1 MKSGFVVDLKDGMVV
16 TSLFLVREKEVRSSP
31 RTGKSWLQLGL
42 VDRTGNVS
50 AKMWDN
56 FAGIISTFACDDVI
70 RVRGRAKLYNDQI
83 EITLEQI
90 LPVTEKEYDLQDFL
104 PHTRE
109 NIDVLLAKLH
119 EHIAAVRDPW
129 LQRLL
134 TSIVDDP
141 AIQPKLRLAP
151 AAMTM
156 HHAYLGGLLEHV
168 VSVCGLARGVAGHYA
183 DVELDYLITGAV
195 LHDIGKIDELCYDRC
210 IGYTTAGRLLGHISL
225 GFAMVRKKIE
235 AIAGFPP
242 GLATLVEHL
251 LLSHHGTHEFGSPAL
266 PQFREAVVLNFID
279 DLDSKV
285 GAMRATLDA
294 AAINRDGEWTERNPS
309 LRRSLL
315 RTDEFLHPTE
325 KTNATAGAGGGAGA
339 GAGAQNTSSAA
350 HSAGAQPPA
359 QRSLLDPGAAAKS

>member
-1 MKSGFVVDLKDGMVV
+1 MKSGFVVDLKDGVVV
-16 TSLFLVREKEVRSSP
+16 TSLFLVREKEIRSSP

-42 VDRTGNVS
+42 VDRTGSVS

-56 FAGIISTFACDDVI
+56 FAGIVSTFACDDVI

-109 NIDVLLAKLH
+109 NIDVLMVKLH
-119 EHIAAVRDPW
+119 EHVAAVRDPW

-168 VSVCGLARGVAGHYA
+168 VSVCGLARGVAGHYP
-183 DVELDYLITGAV
+183 DVDLDYLITGAV
-195 LHDIGKIDELCYDRC
+195 LHDIGKTEELGYQRC
-210 IGYTTAGRLLGHISL
+210 IGYTTQGRLLGHIAI

-242 GLATLVEHL
+242 ELATLIEHL

-294 AAINRDGEWTERNPS
+294 AEVNRDDEWTERNPS
-309 LRRSLL
+309 LRRPLL
-315 RTDEFLHPTE
+315 RTGEFLHPTE
-325 KTNATAGAGGGAGA
+325 KTKEAAGGS
-339 GAGAQNTSSAA
+339 NNSAA
-350 HSAGAQPPA
+350 SHAAASAPA
-359 QRSLLDPGAAAKS
+359 QRSLLDPGGSAKS

>member
-1 MKSGFVVDLKDGMVV
+1 MKSGFVVDLKDGMAIA
-16 TSLFLVREKEVRSSP
+16 SLFLVREKEIRSSP

-42 VDRTGNVS
+42 VDRTGSVS

-56 FAGIISTFACDDVI
+56 YATIISTFACDDVI

-90 LPVTEKEYDLQDFL
+90 LPVTDKEYDLQDFL

-119 EHIAAVRDPW
+119 EHVGAVRDPW

-141 AIQPKLRLAP
+141 SVQPKLRLAP

-168 VSVCGLARGVAGHYA
+168 VSVCGLARGVAAHYP
-183 DVELDYLITGAV
+183 DVDLDYLITGAV
-195 LHDIGKIDELCYDRC
+195 LHDIGKIDELCYERC
-210 IGYTTAGRLLGHISL
+210 IGYTTQGRLLGHIAI
-225 GFAMVRKKIE
+225 GFAMVRKKIK
-235 AIAGFPP
+235 AAPGFPP
-242 GLATLVEHL
+242 HLATLVEHL

-294 AAINRDGEWTERNPS
+294 AAVNRDDEWTERNPS

-315 RTDEFLHPTE
+315 RAGEFLHPAE
-325 KTNATAGAGGGAGA
+325 KASGTAGG
-339 GAGAQNTSSAA
+339 QNNASAA
-350 HSAGAQPPA
+350 HSAATQAPS
-359 QRSLLDPGAAAKS
+359 QRSFLDPGVPSKS

>member
-1 MKSGFVVDLKDGMVV
+1 MKQGFVIDLKDGMAI
-16 TSLFLVREKEVRSSP
+16 TSLFLVREKEIRSSP
-31 RTGKSWLQLGL
+31 RTGKSWLQLDL
-42 VDRTGNVS
+42 VDRTGSVS

-56 FAGIISTFACDDVI
+56 FAGIVSTFACDDVI

-90 LPVTEKEYDLQDFL
+90 LPVTDKEYDLQDFL

-109 NIDVLLAKLH
+109 NIDALLAKLH

-156 HHAYLGGLLEHV
+156 HHAFLGGLLEHV
-168 VSVCGLARGVAGHYA
+168 VSVCGLARGVAAHYP
-183 DVELDYLITGAV
+183 DVDLDYLITGAV

-210 IGYTTAGRLLGHISL
+210 IGYTTQGRLLGHISL

-242 GLATLVEHL
+242 DLGTLVEHL

-266 PQFREAVVLNFID
+266 PQFREAVILNFID

-294 AAINRDGEWTERNPS
+294 AAANRDDEWTERNPS
-309 LRRSLL
+309 LRRPLL

-325 KTNATAGAGGGAGA
+325 KTAGTAAGQG
-339 GAGAQNTSSAA
+339 NSPLA
-350 HSAGAQPPA
+350 HSAAAPAAA
-359 QRSLLDPGAAAKS
+359 QRSFLDPGVPSKP

>member
-1 MKSGFVVDLKDGMVV
+1 MKQGFVIDLKDGMAI
-16 TSLFLVREKEVRSSP
+16 TSLFLVREKEIRSSP
-31 RTGKSWLQLGL
+31 RTGKTWLQLDL
-42 VDRTGNVS
+42 VDRTGSVS

-56 FAGIISTFACDDVI
+56 FAGIVSTFACDDVI

-90 LPVTEKEYDLQDFL
+90 LPVTDKEYDLQDFL

-109 NIDVLLAKLH
+109 NIDALLAKLH
-119 EHIAAVRDPW
+119 EHIGAVRDPW

-156 HHAYLGGLLEHV
+156 HHAFLGGLLEHV
-168 VSVCGLARGVAGHYA
+168 VSVCGLARGVAAHYP
-183 DVELDYLITGAV
+183 DVDLDYLITGAV

-210 IGYTTAGRLLGHISL
+210 IGYTTQGRLLGHISL

-242 GLATLVEHL
+242 DLATLVEHL

-266 PQFREAVVLNFID
+266 PQFREAVILNFID

-294 AAINRDGEWTERNPS
+294 AAANRDDEWTERNPS
-309 LRRSLL
+309 LRRPLL

-325 KTNATAGAGGGAGA
+325 KTAGTAAGQG
-339 GAGAQNTSSAA
+339 NSPSVHSAA
-350 HSAGAQPPA
+350 APAAA
-359 QRSLLDPGAAAKS
+359 QRSFLDPGVPSKP

>member
-1 MKSGFVVDLKDGMVV
+1 MKSGFVIDLKDGMSV

-104 PHTRE
+104 PHTHE

-183 DVELDYLITGAV
+183 DVDLDYLITGAV
-195 LHDIGKIDELCYDRC
+195 LHDIGKVDELCYDRC

-242 GLATLVEHL
+242 ELATLVEHL

-279 DLDSKV
+279 DLDSKM

-294 AAINRDGEWTERNPS
+294 AAVNRDDEWTERNPS
-309 LRRSLL
+309 LRRALL
-315 RTDEFLHPTE
+315 RTGEFLHPTE
-325 KTNATAGAGGGAGA
+325 KTNAAAGA
-339 GAGAQNTSSAA
+339 GAGAQNNSSSA

>member
-1 MKSGFVVDLKDGMVV
+1 MKSGFVIDLKDGMAI
-16 TSLFLVREKEVRSSP
+16 TSLFLVREKEIRSSP

-42 VDRTGNVS
+42 VDRTGSVS

-56 FAGIISTFACDDVI
+56 FAGIVSTFACDDVV

-90 LPVTEKEYDLQDFL
+90 LPVAEKDYDLQDFL

-109 NIDVLLAKLH
+109 NIDGLMAKLH
-119 EHIAAVRDPW
+119 QHVAAVRNPW
-129 LQRLL
+129 LRRLL
-134 TSIVDDP
+134 NSIVDDP
-141 AIQPKLRLAP
+141 AIQPKLRMAP

-156 HHAYLGGLLEHV
+156 HHAYLGGLLEHI
-168 VSVCGLARGVAGHYA
+168 VSICGLARGAAAHYP
-183 DVELDYLITGAV
+183 DVDQDYLLVGAV

-210 IGYTTAGRLLGHISL
+210 LGYTTPGRLLGHISI

-235 AIAGFPP
+235 AIPDFPP
-242 GLATLVEHL
+242 KLATLVEHL

-279 DLDSKV
+279 DLDSKM

-294 AAINRDGEWTERNPS
+294 AVNRDDEWTERNPS
-309 LRRSLL
+309 LRRQLL
-315 RTDEFLHPTE
+315 RVSEFLQPAE
-325 KTNATAGAGGGAGA
+325 KSREAIA
-339 GAGAQNTSSAA
+339 AQNGSSAA
-350 HSAGAQPPA
+350 AEAPS
-359 QRSLLDPGAAAKS
+359 QRSLLDPEPSAKT

>member
-1 MKSGFVVDLKDGMVV
+1 MKSGFVVDLKDGVVV
-16 TSLFLVREKEVRSSP
+16 TSLFLVREKEIRSSP

-42 VDRTGNVS
+42 VDRTGSVS

-56 FAGIISTFACDDVI
+56 FAGIVSTFACDDVI

-168 VSVCGLARGVAGHYA
+168 VSVCGLARGVAGHYP
-183 DVELDYLITGAV
+183 DVDLDYLITGAV
-195 LHDIGKIDELCYDRC
+195 LHDIGKLEELSYERC
-210 IGYTTAGRLLGHISL
+210 IGYTTQGRLLGHISI

-242 GLATLVEHL
+242 ELATLVEHL

-279 DLDSKV
+279 DLDSKM

-294 AAINRDGEWTERNPS
+294 AAVHRDDEWTERNPS
-309 LRRSLL
+309 LRRPLL
-315 RTDEFLHPTE
+315 RTSEFLHPTE
-325 KTNATAGAGGGAGA
+325 RTIESAGR
-339 GAGAQNTSSAA
+339 QNNSAA
-350 HSAGAQPPA
+350 TRSTAAPAPA
-359 QRSLLDPGAAAKS
+359 QRSLLDPGAAGKS

>member
-1 MKSGFVVDLKDGMVV
+1 MKSGFVVDLKDGVVV
-16 TSLFLVREKEVRSSP
+16 TSLFLVREKEIRSSP

-42 VDRTGNVS
+42 VDRTGSVS

-56 FAGIISTFACDDVI
+56 FAGIVSTFACDDVI

-90 LPVTEKEYDLQDFL
+90 LPVSEKEYDLQDFL

-109 NIDVLLAKLH
+109 NIDVLMAKLH
-119 EHIAAVRDPW
+119 EHVAAVRDPW

-168 VSVCGLARGVAGHYA
+168 VSVCGLARGVAGHYP
-183 DVELDYLITGAV
+183 DVDLDYLITGAV
-195 LHDIGKIDELCYDRC
+195 LHDIGKTEELGYQRC
-210 IGYTTAGRLLGHISL
+210 IGYTTQGRLLGHIAI

-242 GLATLVEHL
+242 ELATLIEHL

-294 AAINRDGEWTERNPS
+294 AEVNRDDEWTERNPS
-309 LRRSLL
+309 LRRPLL
-315 RTDEFLHPTE
+315 RTGEFLHPTE
-325 KTNATAGAGGGAGA
+325 KTKEAAGGS
-339 GAGAQNTSSAA
+339 NNSAA
-350 HSAGAQPPA
+350 SHAAASAPA
-359 QRSLLDPGAAAKS
+359 QRSLLDPGGSAKS

>member
-1 MKSGFVVDLKDGMVV
+1 MKQGFVIDLKDGMAI
-16 TSLFLVREKEVRSSP
+16 TSLFLVREKEIRNSP
-31 RTGKSWLQLGL
+31 RTGKSWLQLDL
-42 VDRTGNVS
+42 VDRTGSVS

-56 FAGIISTFACDDVI
+56 FAGIVSTFACDDVI

-90 LPVTEKEYDLQDFL
+90 LPVTDKEYDLQDFL

-109 NIDVLLAKLH
+109 NIDALLAKLH

-156 HHAYLGGLLEHV
+156 HHAFLGGLLEHV
-168 VSVCGLARGVAGHYA
+168 VSVCGLARGVAAHYP
-183 DVELDYLITGAV
+183 DVDLDYLITGAV

-210 IGYTTAGRLLGHISL
+210 IGYTTQGRLLGHISL

-242 GLATLVEHL
+242 DLGTLVEHL

-266 PQFREAVVLNFID
+266 PQFREAVILNFID

-294 AAINRDGEWTERNPS
+294 AAANRDDEWTERNPS
-309 LRRSLL
+309 LRRPLL

-325 KTNATAGAGGGAGA
+325 KTAGTAAGQG
-339 GAGAQNTSSAA
+339 NSPLA
-350 HSAGAQPPA
+350 HSAAAPAAA
-359 QRSLLDPGAAAKS
+359 QRSFLDPGVRSKP